1 MKSEEQQYG
10 SSVSFRIPD
19 FIADDGTVFSD
30 IEVTVFSDGDVR
42 DVVNLTK
49 TLEGARAR

>member
-1 MKSEEQQYG
+1 MKNEEQQYA

-30 IEVTVFSDGDVR
+30 IEITIQTDGDVR
-42 DVVNLTK
+42 GVVNLTK